1 MTHKADFV
9 QGLIQSILLV
19 FAFVNSRKGFDYWQR
34 IGRQIRCQ
42 ACQYKML
49 YNLVKFLWLGLD
61 NAWTLY
67 VTLIIGLLKGT
78 GPVVSV
84 EDGKITSKKNE

>member
-1 MTHKADFV
+1 
-9 QGLIQSILLV
+9 
-19 FAFVNSRKGFDYWQR
+19 
-34 IGRQIRCQ
+34 
-42 ACQYKML
+42 ML

-78 GPVVSV
+78 GLVVSV
-84 EDGKITSKKNE
+84 EDGKITSKKTE